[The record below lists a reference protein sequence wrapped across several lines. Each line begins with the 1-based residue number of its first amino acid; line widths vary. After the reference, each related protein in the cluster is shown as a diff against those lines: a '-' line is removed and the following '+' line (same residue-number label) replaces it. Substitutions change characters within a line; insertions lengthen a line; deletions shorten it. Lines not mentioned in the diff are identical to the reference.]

1 LLVSNPKTVLVI
13 EVTDIK
19 ANELQY
25 GCLFCPTSGAG
36 VYMHRSRPVVTI
48 VTVVMMVVVLKAPLV
63 AHHGAAAFEN
73 DPAKRLTLKGTVVE
87 WFWANPHCFLQ
98 FDVRGDDG
106 RTVRWV
112 VETSNP
118 PDMVNRGWSKG
129 SFKPGDIVSVTIRP
143 VKSEKPVGSVVSVVL
158 PSGQVLS
165 AGGDAPASSPG
176 ANNSNEET
184 YPAR

>member
-1 LLVSNPKTVLVI
+1 MRKTSVS
-13 EVTDIK
+13 
-19 ANELQY
+19 A
-25 GCLFCPTSGAG
+25 
-36 VYMHRSRPVVTI
+36 
-48 VTVVMMVVVLKAPLV
+48 VVVSLMFSLSLPLF

-98 FDVRGDDG
+98 FDVKGDDG
-106 RTVRWV
+106 KTVRWV

-129 SFKPGDIVSVTIRP
+129 SFKPGDQVTVTIRP
-143 VKSEKPVGSVVSVVL
+143 VKSGKPVGSVISVVL

-165 AGGDAPASSPG
+165 AAGGDAPAPAAG
-176 ANNSNEET
+176 AGAGGNQGA

>member
-1 LLVSNPKTVLVI
+1 MNMVKILKMTTILAVLLGLS
-13 EVTDIK
+13 
-19 ANELQY
+19 
-25 GCLFCPTSGAG
+25 
-36 VYMHRSRPVVTI
+36 
-48 VTVVMMVVVLKAPLV
+48 APLF

-98 FDVRGDDG
+98 FDVKGDDG
-106 RTVRWV
+106 KPVRWV

-129 SFKPGDIVSVTIRP
+129 SLKAGDMVSVTIRP
-143 VKSEKPVGSVVSVVL
+143 VKSGKPVGSVISVVL
-158 PSGQVLS
+158 PTGQVLS
-165 AGGDAPASSPG
+165 AGGEAPAPAAG
-176 ANNSNEET
+176 ANAASD